1 MLNLVSR
8 EGWYDIRN
16 ARYFDPLPNSQELMD
31 LASTTPLFCDFCHLN
46 VFGVGAIK
54 IVLHIS
60 CEKFTDVNEAN
71 VIGKTLFA

>member
-1 MLNLVSR
+1 MLNFVSR

-54 IVLHIS
+54 
-60 CEKFTDVNEAN
+60 
-71 VIGKTLFA
+71 

>member
-1 MLNLVSR
+1 M
-8 EGWYDIRN
+8 RN

-31 LASTTPLFCDFCHLN
+31 LALTTPLFCDFCHLN

-60 CEKFTDVNEAN
+60 CEKFPDVNEAN